1 MEGMRRSLRAAVAAG
16 ALGAGLAVALVLAQS
31 TSRAAGPH
39 NAPGSAATTGTFTE
53 FSLPTANSVPEAI
66 VTGPD
71 GNLWFAEYAGVG
83 AIGRITPAGTV
94 TEFSITTANSG
105 AFWITPGPDGNLWF
119 TEGSANKIGKI
130 SPAGAMLGEF
140 AVPTVNSGPSN
151 IVAGPDGNLWFT
163 EFAGDT
169 IGKITTAG
177 ILTEVAHLAIGAGP
191 TGIVVGADGNL
202 WFDEQKAN
210 KIGRITTAG
219 TVTEFALVVGRT
231 PAEIAAGPDGNLWF
245 TEFDG
250 NRIGKITTAGSVTE
264 FAVPTASS
272 QPGSIAV
279 GIDGNLWFTEQ
290 NGNKVGRITSDGTIT
305 EFGPI
310 PTAGSGPGGIAPGPD
325 GNLWFTERLGNKI
338 GRLTLTCDTWLG
350 TVDGNF
356 GTAGNWSTGAVPT
369 TADDVCITATT
380 KTGPAAKFDTYTVLL
395 NGTFTVHS
403 LALGGPNGTQTLVIP
418 ASGVAL
424 NLNATSSIGANG
436 VLTMGDAGSGTS
448 ALCCAGTTLTNA
460 GHLNTVL
467 GGGGNRFLRINLTN
481 TASGTVDIGAPTFQD
496 GVGGATTTTNNA
508 TLILEKAQTLALTGG
523 SAFTQ
528 GFGGTLATT
537 IDATAT
543 TFGRLTANGALVSV
557 DGLLKVTTV
566 GSPPPGSPWPI
577 ISSASLSGVFASRD
591 FGPLNYTVQYSAS
604 AVTLY
609 GLAPCDYWIGGNGNF
624 NTASYWSYG
633 TVPTSADDV
642 CIDRNTTSTPKAA
655 LDIYTVVVDSNVTV
669 NTLTLGPRF
678 GGATLQ
684 LAGNNTQFFLNKTS
698 SINASG
704 TLNVGDS
711 NVANGYTWLGS
722 GGGSPVLINAG
733 RLNTVQGGGGTR
745 YLRINLNNFT
755 GGTMDLAAND
765 TRQDNATTTTNN
777 ATFSVEAGVT
787 FAISGGG
794 NFTNLQGNVA
804 NNGTF
809 SQTGGTFTAR
819 IGSESGNPV
828 FLKGGV
834 LDDDLSAGPG
844 QFIIANPTGT
854 YTLTGTSTQPG
865 VAAGQVVTL
874 AGDNTVLDVAVN
886 LTNAGTINLGDP
898 GIGWSW
904 LRSTTAVVLTN
915 TGRLNTVQ
923 GGGGIR
929 YLRASVTN
937 AAGGTVDI
945 AAADTRAD
953 SPNAIINNGAF
964 TVEAGTTFA
973 MSGGGSFANLGG
985 SITNLGTFSQNGST
999 FTERAGTE
1007 TGNPVLL
1014 QNGSLDDDVS
1024 AGAAKFTI
1032 SNPGAPPY
1040 PLTGTGAQPGIAA
1053 GQVITVAGNT
1063 SWVDLSVS
1071 MTNAGTFVLGDSGPG
1086 YSVVRAGNGS
1096 VSLTNTGHLNA
1107 VQGGG
1112 GVRFLRIP
1120 ITNAAGGTVDI
1131 AAADTRLDAA
1141 YTFTNNGTF
1150 AVEAG
1155 NTFSLSGGAIFTQGA
1170 GGTFQ
1175 TTVDANATKF
1185 GQLNGG
1191 GDPVTLDGRLRVTTV
1206 GHPAV
1211 GSSWPIIANAV
1222 RSGTFASSD
1231 ICTPDYNLE
1240 YASTGVTLTL
1250 RATYFT
1256 TQSTVQEKLTDS
1268 DGTTWADMDPARLSL
1283 TFTPQADS
1291 YAILS
1296 GNADLWTSA
1305 AGYNQDLGISVSGAG
1320 QSVYPT
1326 IAGQPE
1332 AWKESGGY
1340 AGTFSPNAAFVQ
1352 TAVLLKQGQ
1361 SYTVKLVWKANRKAL
1376 GATIWAGAGPIGTK
1390 FSPTRLTAQLLPS
1403 STQNLKSATINN
1415 QRTQSGSDGATWKD
1429 LDPALSFQYTPCV
1442 NGMAVLSGNI
1452 DLWTSVRGF
1461 NQDVGIS
1468 VSGGTAYPT
1477 KAGQPEAWKESGGF
1491 AGTFSPN
1498 AAFVQ
1503 TVIPLSANTTYTI
1516 KLSWKANKQSPASAA
1531 IWAGAGPIGSQFSPT
1546 RLLLQ
1551 FFPSTGGT
1559 AGVVDK
1565 MTAQQFGQVA
1575 SDGTTWQ
1582 NLDALTLPI
1591 QSATA
1596 CTAIVSANADLWTD
1610 TPGYNQDIGILVQGG
1625 GYPTVPIQPEAWKES
1640 GGNAGTYSPNAAFVQ
1655 LVLPVA
1661 ANTPYTVAL
1670 QWKANRQSP
1679 AFAGIWAG
1687 AGPIGSDYS
1696 PTRLTVQ
1703 LLGCT

>member
-1 MEGMRRSLRAAVAAG
+1 MRRSLRAAVAAG
-16 ALGAGLAVALVLAQS
+16 ALGAGLAVSLILAQS
-31 TSRAAGPH
+31 PTRAAGLH
-39 NAPGSAATTGTFTE
+39 NTPGSAATTGTFTE
-53 FSLPTANSVPEAI
+53 FVVPTASSVPESI

-71 GNLWFAEYAGVG
+71 GNLWFTEYQASG

-94 TEFSITTANSG
+94 TEFAITTPNSG
-105 AFWITPGPDGNLWF
+105 PFWITAGPDGNLWF

-130 SPAGAMLGEF
+130 SPAGVMLGEF

-163 EFAGDT
+163 ELYGDA

-177 ILTEVAHLAIGAGP
+177 VLTEVAHLSVGAGP
-191 TGIVVGADGNL
+191 TGIVVGPDGNL
-202 WFDEQKAN
+202 WFAEQYAN
-210 KIGRITTAG
+210 KIGKVTTAG
-219 TVTEFALVVGRT
+219 TVTEFVIAAGRT

-272 QPGSIAV
+272 QPGSIAT

-290 NGNKVGRITSDGTIT
+290 SGNKVGRITSDGTIT

-310 PTAGSGPGGIAPGPD
+310 PTAGSGPGGINPGPD

-369 TADDVCITATT
+369 SADDVCITATT

-395 NGTFTVHS
+395 NGTFTIHS

-424 NLNATSSIGANG
+424 NLNASSSIGANG
-436 VLTMGDAGSGTS
+436 VLTMGDAGTGTS
-448 ALCCAGTTLTNA
+448 ALCCAGTTLTNT
-460 GHLNTVL
+460 GHLNTMV
-467 GGGGNRFLRINLTN
+467 GGGGSRFLRLNLTN
-481 TASGTVDIGAPTFQD
+481 TASGIVDIGAATSQD

-523 SAFTQ
+523 STFTQ

-537 IDATAT
+537 IDVTAT
-543 TFGRLTANGALVSV
+543 TFGRLTAYGALVSV

-577 ISSASLSGVFASRD
+577 ISSANVLGRFASLD
-591 FGPLNYTVQYSAS
+591 FGPLNYTIQYSAS

-609 GLAPCDYWIGGNGNF
+609 GLAPCDYWIGGDGNF
-624 NTASYWSYG
+624 NTATNWSYG

-642 CIDRNTTSTPKAA
+642 CIDRNTNSTPKAA
-655 LDIYTVVVDSNVTV
+655 LDTYTVVVDSNFTV

-678 GGATLQ
+678 GSATLQ
-684 LAGNNTQFFLNKTS
+684 LAGNNTQFFLNNTS
-698 SINASG
+698 SINAGG
-704 TLNVGDS
+704 TLNVGDN
-711 NVANGYTWLGS
+711 NVANGYTWLGN
-722 GGGSPVLINAG
+722 GGGSSTVLINAG
-733 RLNTVQGGGGTR
+733 RLNTVQGGGGIR

-755 GGTMDLAAND
+755 GGTMDIAASD
-765 TRQDNATTTTNN
+765 TRQDTATTTINN
-777 ATFSVEAGVT
+777 STFTVEPGVT
-787 FAISGGG
+787 FAISNGGA
-794 NFTNLQGNVA
+794 FTNLQGTVT

-809 SQTGGTFTAR
+809 SQTGATFTERA
-819 IGSESGNPV
+819 GSETGNPI
-828 FLKGGV
+828 LLAAI
-834 LDDDLSAGPG
+834 LDDDLSAGPAK
-844 QFIIANPTGT
+844 F
-854 YTLTGTSTQPG
+854 TLNCPNCPPQLMTGTST
-865 VAAGQVVTL
+865 
-874 AGDNTVLDVAVN
+874 
-886 LTNAGTINLGDP
+886 
-898 GIGWSW
+898 
-904 LRSTTAVVLTN
+904 
-915 TGRLNTVQ
+915 
-923 GGGGIR
+923 
-929 YLRASVTN
+929 
-937 AAGGTVDI
+937 
-945 AAADTRAD
+945 
-953 SPNAIINNGAF
+953 
-964 TVEAGTTFA
+964 
-973 MSGGGSFANLGG
+973 
-985 SITNLGTFSQNGST
+985 
-999 FTERAGTE
+999 
-1007 TGNPVLL
+1007 
-1014 QNGSLDDDVS
+1014 
-1024 AGAAKFTI
+1024 
-1032 SNPGAPPY
+1032 
-1040 PLTGTGAQPGIAA
+1040 QPGIAA
-1053 GQVITVAGNT
+1053 GQVVTIPSNNT
-1063 SWVDLSVS
+1063 QVDVGVGF
-1071 MTNAGTFVLGDSGPG
+1071 TNAGTLNLGDAG
-1086 YSVVRAGNGS
+1086 SVQNVLRAGNGGA
-1096 VSLTNTGHLNA
+1096 SLTNTGHLNI

-1112 GVRFLRIP
+1112 GVRYLRIP
-1120 ITNAAGGTVDI
+1120 ITNGASGTVDI

-1141 YTFTNNGTF
+1141 YTFTNYGTVTVEVGAGFQILNGGAFSNLGGSVTNNGSFSQTGSTF
-1150 AVEAG
+1150 TQRGGTETGNPIFLQGAILDDDLTAG
-1155 NTFSLSGGAIFTQGA
+1155 SAKFLLSGGDITGSGSQPGVATGQVVTIAGDGIRVLLDKSLTNAGTINLGDAGTGYSWLGMGTNNIVLTNTGHLNTVPGGGGVRFLRFSITNAAAGIVDLAAPDSRQDFSAASTINNGLFIIESGTTFSLSTGSTFTQGA
-1170 GGTFQ
+1170 TGTFQ
-1175 TTVDANATKF
+1175 TTIDANAAKF

-1191 GDPVTLDGRLRVTTV
+1191 GDTVTLDGKLRVITV

-1231 ICTPDYNLE
+1231 ICAPDYNVE

-1250 RATYFT
+1250 RAIFYT
-1256 TQSTVQEKLTDS
+1256 TQSTAQKRLTDS
-1268 DGTTWADMDPARLSL
+1268 DGATWVDMDPAQLSL
-1283 TFTPQADS
+1283 TFTPPADS

-1305 AGYNQDLGISVSGAG
+1305 AGYNQDLGISVSGG
-1320 QSVYPT
+1320 IYPT
-1326 IAGQPE
+1326 LAGQPE

-1352 TAVLLKQGQ
+1352 TVVLLKQGQ
-1361 SYTVKLVWKANRKAL
+1361 PYTVTLVWKANVKAL

-1390 FSPTRLTAQLLPS
+1390 FSPTRLTVQLLPS
-1403 STQNLKSATINN
+1403 STSNLKSATITN

-1429 LDPALSFQYTPCV
+1429 LDPGLSFQYTPCV
-1442 NGMAVLSGNI
+1442 NGMAVLSGNV

-1503 TVIPLSANTTYTI
+1503 TMIPLNANTTYTI

-1546 RLLLQ
+1546 RLQLQ
-1551 FFPSTGGT
+1551 FFPSTVGP

-1565 MTAQQFGQVA
+1565 ATKQQFGQVA
-1575 SDGTTWQ
+1575 SDGATWQ

-1596 CTAIVSANADLWTD
+1596 CTAIISANADLWTD
-1610 TPGYNQDIGILVQGG
+1610 TPGYNQDIGILVLGG
-1625 GYPTVPIQPEAWKES
+1625 GYPTVQLQPEAWKES

-1655 LVLPVA
+1655 MVLPMA
-1661 ANTPYTVAL
+1661 ANTQYTVTV

-1679 AFAGIWAG
+1679 AFAGIWTG
-1687 AGPIGSDYS
+1687 AGPIGSDFS